1 MSETLLPQELK
12 ELLARKAA
20 TVCDVRRRA
29 DYEADPRTIP
39 GADWHDPEQ
48 VEAWAAQLPTD
59 KPVVIYCARGG
70 SVSKAVH
77 NSLSQKGFDVRYL
90 EGGLAAW
97 GSAAE

>member
-1 MSETLLPQELK
+1 MQEMTHK
-12 ELLARKAA
+12 
-20 TVCDVRRRA
+20 
-29 DYEADPRTIP
+29 
-39 GADWHDPEQ
+39 HDPEQ

-59 KPVVIYCARGG
+59 KPVVIYCVRGG

>member
-1 MSETLLPQELK
+1 MGATLSPQELK
-12 ELLARKAA
+12 EILGRNGA

-90 EGGLAAW
+90 DGGLAAW